1 VAERFHKAANVTKFQ
16 SRASVTYQRFYSQV
30 SSMNKNASL
39 SDGDNLEWE
48 GVRLKGEFSSDPAW
62 DLELIFEYLYA
73 DIGNEGFRVVEVGA
87 SYGYRLVDSGRFLL
101 KAYGEFL
108 GVPFATYSVGDDFRK
123 RGYGFSLGTGL
134 NASWKFGENWGV
146 EAMGGVHHLKLLEF
160 EVPEPYQNI
169 SPSFTGLR
177 LSLGAN
183 YKF

>member
-134 NASWKFGENWGV
+134 NASWKLGENWGV

-177 LSLGAN
+177 LGLGAN